1 GGGRSRA
8 CAADPRAPA
17 DRLARRA
24 GARRGTHQ
32 LSDERLPQRLL
43 ASISRRRGLC
53 RHHARQVRRHARW
66 RLRWHAAQP
75 GIRAQCTDR
84 RDPGPAAAAARRVP
98 LSPRPRRGIWQL
110 GRACRFR
117 WAATPGRADCMS
129 VLAQNELL
137 VDESPEDILRW
148 AYANFARVAVV
159 ASFQAESSVI
169 IDMVSKIRPDFR
181 VLTLDTGRLPQE
193 THDMIDRV
201 RQRYRIAIDVL
212 QPDPAEVMDM
222 VGTHGT
228 NLFFSSP
235 DLRRRCCEVRKSRPL
250 EVALRRY
257 DAWITGLRRE
267 QSVTRA
273 HVQTVTVDREHG
285 GISKVAPLAA
295 WSKAQV
301 WDYIRANNAP
311 YHRLY
316 ESGYTSI
323 GCAPCTRATAQGE
336 DERAGRW
343 WWEQN
348 EVKEC
353 GLHWN
358 GEGNAS

>member
-1 GGGRSRA
+1 MNA
-8 CAADPRAPA
+8 VAPGQELV
-17 DRLARRA
+17 DA
-24 GARRGTHQ
+24 GP
-32 LSDERLPQRLL
+32 EE
-43 ASISRRRGLC
+43 
-53 RHHARQVRRHARW
+53 V
-66 RLRWHAAQP
+66 LRW
-75 GIRAQCTDR
+75 TY
-84 RDPGPAAAAARRVP
+84 
-98 LSPRPRRGIWQL
+98 
-110 GRACRFR
+110 
-117 WAATPGRADCMS
+117 
-129 VLAQNELL
+129 E
-137 VDESPEDILRW
+137 
-148 AYANFARVAVV
+148 NFARVAVV

-169 IDMVSKIRPDFR
+169 IDMVSKIRSDFR

-201 RQRYRIAIDVL
+201 RERYRIAIDVL
-212 QPDPAEVMDM
+212 QPDPAEVTDM
-222 VGTHGT
+222 VATHGT
-228 NLFFSSP
+228 NLFYSSP

-250 EVALRRY
+250 ELALRWY

-267 QSVTRA
+267 QSVTRT

-301 WDYIRANNAP
+301 WDYIRANDVP

-323 GCAPCTRATAQGE
+323 GCAPCTRATAKGE